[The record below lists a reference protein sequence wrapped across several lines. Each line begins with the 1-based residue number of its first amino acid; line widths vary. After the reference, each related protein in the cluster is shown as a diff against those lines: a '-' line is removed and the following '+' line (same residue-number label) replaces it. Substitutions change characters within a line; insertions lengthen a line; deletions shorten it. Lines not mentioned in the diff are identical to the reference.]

1 MSSSVCDAV
10 WQPWRAGRRMHA
22 LGRRRDSLA
31 AAMQRKLKSIMDE
44 TQQLLPLLT
53 VSVASAADVS
63 TAVAELGSRAA
74 ALQGAAADDGAHLRH
89 VAAAVQ
95 LLAQRSATALE
106 VQQSMTTLRDS
117 MLLMHEQS
125 MEKVRARVLRGGSAC
140 PAAGHR
146 FPQLRQ

>member
-1 MSSSVCDAV
+1 
-10 WQPWRAGRRMHA
+10 MHA

-74 ALQGAAADDGAHLRH
+74 ALQGAAADAGAHLRH

-146 FPQLRQ
+146 LPQLRQ